1 MYIYVSLFFHVSW
14 MEDPA
19 KERYVCVEPFAAV
32 LVFCSGFAP
41 KLFILS
47 SQCDRS
53 TEKRYGYWYWTC
65 IENKDGAITVS
76 DLVWYFT
83 HIYYILLYIYIY
95 IFLYRY
101 QCLYSILLSHI
112 PTSIYFLP
120 HETLRFSS
128 TSPTT
133 SLKAE
138 CLPEVT
144 SEIEDQ
150 GAHWGC
156 AQWRWTWMFVDQQDI
171 RWSLWVIFLKR
182 LIPVGSC

>member
-1 MYIYVSLFFHVSW
+1 MYPYFFMYLEWKTLQKKGMFVLSPLQQFWFFVQVLHLSCLSSLLSVTEVLKKDMDIDIEHVSRTKTVPLLYQISY
-14 MEDPA
+14 D
-19 KERYVCVEPFAAV
+19 
-32 LVFCSGFAP
+32 
-41 KLFILS
+41 ILH
-47 SQCDRS
+47 
-53 TEKRYGYWYWTC
+53 TY
-65 IENKDGAITVS
+65 I
-76 DLVWYFT
+76 
-83 HIYYILLYIYIY
+83 IYCYIYIY

-156 AQWRWTWMFVDQQDI
+156 AQ
-171 RWSLWVIFLKR
+171 
-182 LIPVGSC
+182 